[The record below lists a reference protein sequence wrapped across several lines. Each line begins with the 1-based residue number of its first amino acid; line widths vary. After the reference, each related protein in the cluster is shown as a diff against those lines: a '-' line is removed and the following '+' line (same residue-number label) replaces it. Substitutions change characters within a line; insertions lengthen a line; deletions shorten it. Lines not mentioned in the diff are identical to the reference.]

1 MWSIILGSLYASNII
16 HSFQNERTHT
26 LTQLIDK
33 TKQSNHLEQMQ
44 NIIYPPN
51 ANYLILCT
59 RTHTHRIYVWIFV
72 IHCHQKKKNSILV
85 CWIIYSYI
93 TKKIIDVMVHIGD
106 HKNQNQWVF
115 IFSRR
120 MKNSLIEFNGI
131 R

>member
-1 MWSIILGSLYASNII
+1 MHPISFI
-16 HSFQNERTHT
+16 HSKTNAHTHT

-59 RTHTHRIYVWIFV
+59 RTHTHTSNTCLYMTVCHSLSQKKILFWFAEYF
-72 IHCHQKKKNSILV
+72 IHILQKKK
-85 CWIIYSYI
+85 
-93 TKKIIDVMVHIGD
+93 KKIIDVMVHIGD
-106 HKNQNQWVF
+106 HKNQSQWVF
-115 IFSRR
+115 VFSRI